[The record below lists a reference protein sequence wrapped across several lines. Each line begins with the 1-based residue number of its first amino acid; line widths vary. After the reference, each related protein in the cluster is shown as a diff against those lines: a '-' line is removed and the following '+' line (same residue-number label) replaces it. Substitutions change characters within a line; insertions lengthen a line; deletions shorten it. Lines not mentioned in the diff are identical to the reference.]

1 LIITRAARLRASDFG
16 DHSVM
21 PDSKV
26 DPQSLPNPTTA
37 EANQARKRE
46 FIPGW
51 ALLGIAAVIAA
62 GVLFAIFR

>member
-1 LIITRAARLRASDFG
+1 
-16 DHSVM
+16 M

-26 DPQSLPNPTTA
+26 DPQNLPNPTTA

-51 ALLGIAAVIAA
+51 ALLGIAGVVAAV
-62 GVLFAIFR
+62 VLFAIFG